1 MCHRFPV
8 AYTAAQPEN
17 TEMKETMLDVLMYL
31 FENYLEN
38 EIEVDSDQEI
48 IRSALLDA
56 GFPGEEIGKAFHWL
70 ESLAVNAESMKS
82 ELESSGSAVRIYV
95 EDEMERMDLECRGFL
110 SFLEQAGVLDAQTRE
125 LVVDRV
131 MALEAG
137 GVVDLEQLK
146 WVVLMVLFNQPGK
159 EDVYAFMEDLVL
171 DRSSGRLH

>member
-1 MCHRFPV
+1 MCHRRPV
-8 AYTAAQPEN
+8 AYTAAQPVGL
-17 TEMKETMLDVLMYL
+17 EMKETMLDVLMYL

-38 EIEVDSDQEI
+38 EIEVGSDQEV

-70 ESLAVNAESMKS
+70 ENLAINAESMTAQ
-82 ELESSGSAVRIYV
+82 LVSSGSGMRIYADDEV
-95 EDEMERMDLECRGFL
+95 ERIDLDCRGFL
-110 SFLEQAGVLDAQTRE
+110 FFLEQAGVLDAQSRE

-137 GVVDLEQLK
+137 SVVDLEQLK

-171 DRSSGRLH
+171 DRASGRLH